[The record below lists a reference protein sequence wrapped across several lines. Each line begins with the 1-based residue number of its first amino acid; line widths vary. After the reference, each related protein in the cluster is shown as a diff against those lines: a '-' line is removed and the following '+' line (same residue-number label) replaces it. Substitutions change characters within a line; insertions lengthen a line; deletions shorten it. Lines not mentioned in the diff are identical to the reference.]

1 MYHYVKENIILL
13 CRQGTSKQ
21 HKVEDM
27 QEFLKDMFTDV
38 DVKALVTRL
47 ILIAVLT
54 FVFYMFFYYAKKR
67 NLQLYMY
74 FVLGT
79 VATLFVLS
87 FLLGALE
94 LRYYVYGA
102 LIFLGILGL
111 MLFISDINRHIF
123 RLSLRRKY
131 FRDSLG
137 DHYGSEELSKS
148 VSEIVKSCLRLS
160 KTDTGA
166 LIVIADHMSDEVLD
180 SGIKINSEITA
191 ELIETLFFPKTPLHD
206 GAVIITANKVASA
219 GCYLPLTQAQN
230 LPREFGTRHRAAIG
244 VSSAFPD
251 CTAIVVSEETGII
264 SAMHD
269 GKVKRYLDSRQL
281 QEILECAI
289 GLADESAEERLWGE
303 NRQ

>member
-1 MYHYVKENIILL
+1 MLMQDFLKNLFTNVDITVLVARIILL
-13 CRQGTSKQ
+13 
-21 HKVEDM
+21 
-27 QEFLKDMFTDV
+27 
-38 DVKALVTRL
+38 
-47 ILIAVLT
+47 AVFT

-67 NLQLYMY
+67 NLQLYTYIVIAVVVIM
-74 FVLGT
+74 
-79 VATLFVLS
+79 FVLS
-87 FLLGALE
+87 FLVSANE
-94 LRYYVYGA
+94 LAFYVYFA
-102 LIFLGILGL
+102 LMLLAILGL

-123 RLSLRRKY
+123 RLSVKRKF
-131 FRDSLG
+131 FRDNLA
-137 DHYGSEELSKS
+137 DHYGSEDLSKS

-166 LIVIADHMSDEVLD
+166 LIVIADHMSDEILD

-244 VSSAFPD
+244 VAAAFPD

-269 GKVKRYLDSRQL
+269 GKIKRYLDSRQL
-281 QEILECAI
+281 QDILDCAM

-303 NRQ
+303 KEL

>member
-1 MYHYVKENIILL
+1 M
-13 CRQGTSKQ
+13 R
-21 HKVEDM
+21 
-27 QEFLKDMFTDV
+27 EFLKDIFTNV
-38 DVKALVTRL
+38 DVNMIVTR
-47 ILIAVLT
+47 IIFVAVFT
-54 FVFYMFFYYAKKR
+54 CVFFLFFYYAKKR
-67 NLQLYMY
+67 NLQLYTYIVIVAMA
-74 FVLGT
+74 VLF
-79 VATLFVLS
+79 ALS
-87 FLLGALE
+87 FLIEPSELGF
-94 LRYYVYGA
+94 YVYFA
-102 LIFLGILGL
+102 LTILTVLGL

-123 RLSLRRKY
+123 RLSLKRKS
-131 FRDSLG
+131 FRENLA
-137 DHYGSEELSKS
+137 DHYGSEDLRKS

-166 LIVIADHMSDEVLD
+166 LIVLADHMSDEILD

-206 GAVIITANKVASA
+206 GAVIITANKVLSA

-244 VSSAFPD
+244 VAAAFPD

-269 GKVKRYLDSRQL
+269 GKIKRYLDCRQL
-281 QEILECAI
+281 QDILECAM

-303 NRQ
+303 KEQ

>member
-1 MYHYVKENIILL
+1 
-13 CRQGTSKQ
+13 
-21 HKVEDM
+21 M
-27 QEFLKDMFTDV
+27 QETLKGFFTG
-38 DVKALVTRL
+38 DVKVLIGRIICVILTALVFFL
-47 ILIAVLT
+47 
-54 FVFYMFFYYAKKR
+54 FFYYAKKR
-67 NLQLYMY
+67 NLQLFTYVSIAVVA
-74 FVLGT
+74 VLF
-79 VATLFVLS
+79 ALS
-87 FLLGALE
+87 FLVSKTELGFYLLFA
-94 LRYYVYGA
+94 YVVLA
-102 LIFLGILGL
+102 VLGL

-123 RLSLRRKY
+123 RLSVKRKF
-131 FRDSLG
+131 FRENLA
-137 DHYGSEELSKS
+137 DHYGSEDLSKS
-148 VSEIVKSCLRLS
+148 VAEIVKSCLRLS

-166 LIVIADHMSDEVLD
+166 LIVIADHMSDEILD

-244 VSSAFPD
+244 VSAAFPD

-269 GKVKRYLDSRQL
+269 GKIKRYLDSRQL
-281 QEILECAI
+281 QDILDCAM

>member
-1 MYHYVKENIILL
+1 
-13 CRQGTSKQ
+13 
-21 HKVEDM
+21 
-27 QEFLKDMFTDV
+27 MF
-38 DVKALVTRL
+38 A
-47 ILIAVLT
+47 
-54 FVFYMFFYYAKKR
+54 
-67 NLQLYMY
+67 
-74 FVLGT
+74 
-79 VATLFVLS
+79 LS
-87 FLLGALE
+87 FLLSGKE
-94 LRYYVYGA
+94 LSYYLCIV
-102 LIFLGILGL
+102 LISLTALGL

-123 RLSLRRKY
+123 RLSVKRKF
-131 FRDSLG
+131 FRENLA
-137 DHYGSEELSKS
+137 DHYGSEDLRKS

-166 LIVIADHMSDEVLD
+166 LIVLADHMSDEILD

-206 GAVIITANKVASA
+206 GAVIVTANKVVSA

-244 VSSAFPD
+244 VSAAFPD

-269 GKVKRYLDSRQL
+269 GKIKRYLDSRQL
-281 QEILECAI
+281 QDILDCAM